1 MRKNRAH
8 IQIRVSDY
16 DGRIEQTQNRHNYA
30 LYRKMRRQPTIA
42 LAREYSIAPILAS
55 SWSYKGDDE
64 QKVEFIK
71 SQIQPWR
78 QYFLSTCLYGEIDFG
93 WKAYEKKFKYERTK
107 QFGMRQCLH
116 RLNALWNDNTEALYE
131 RETGDF
137 AGLFQT
143 DLNDS
148 QEVWIDKEHSLFVN
162 FDEEGL
168 GAYGEARLSRLQET
182 YEAYKASSNAAKRYD
197 NKLAGSH
204 WIIYYP
210 TGNTE
215 YGNRGEI
222 DNAEIAADILN
233 KLEASGCVSIP
244 LRVRNTMDEL
254 NSEEGSFGGWKI
266 ELMQGGSQ
274 AGDFVSRLSYLDTQ
288 FVRGMGITERS
299 ITEGNYGTKA
309 EAQEHGNASLIVM
322 QLRHEYVTNHI
333 NWYVV
338 EPLLRNNWGPDSIGD
353 VEVVANPLSD
363 EKTVIYNQIFSSL
376 LSNEATVTE
385 VLDYV
390 DMPELFDHLKV
401 PIRSI
406 GGVRPIDGR

>member
-1 MRKNRAH
+1 M
-8 IQIRVSDY
+8 
-16 DGRIEQTQNRHNYA
+16 
-30 LYRKMRRQPTIA
+30 
-42 LAREYSIAPILAS
+42 
-55 SWSYKGDDE
+55 
-64 QKVEFIK
+64 
-71 SQIQPWR
+71 
-78 QYFLSTCLYGEIDFG
+78 
-93 WKAYEKKFKYERTK
+93 
-107 QFGMRQCLH
+107 
-116 RLNALWNDNTEALYE
+116 
-131 RETGDF
+131 
-137 AGLFQT
+137 
-143 DLNDS
+143 
-148 QEVWIDKEHSLFVN
+148 N